1 MRALETGRKRTSGE
15 LFWPVS
21 QLSCNA
27 KKSTTT
33 TIKKKNKQ
41 TNKQKQKQPP
51 NFLNRVE
58 AIVVLIV
65 LNCILCD
72 ARIYTATVL
81 FNYRSSI

>member
-27 KKSTTT
+27 KKSTST
-33 TIKKKNKQ
+33 TIKKKS

-51 NFLNRVE
+51 NFLNRVK

-65 LNCILCD
+65 LNCVLCD
-72 ARIYTATVL
+72 ARTYTSTVL